1 MRRAAWC
8 AGVGGDEAFCRVS
21 GHVLRRRATSERGGS
36 RGGWDW
42 GDWGWGED
50 PASSGIGIGVI
61 GVGARARLGRAPREG
76 MRGAPGWGGGAAAG
90 AWCLASRSAS
100 CDAASHPTHMDV
112 ASAHHH
118 THPACARD
126 RGAVTP

>member
-36 RGGWDW
+36 WGGWDW

-61 GVGARARLGRAPREG
+61 GVGARAHLGRAPREG
-76 MRGAPGWGGGAAAG
+76 DAWCAGVGGGRSS
-90 AWCLASRSAS
+90 WCLVPCVTQCLVRRGVTSN
-100 CDAASHPTHMDV
+100 SHGRGVRTSPHTSDV
-112 ASAHHH
+112 R
-118 THPACARD
+118 P
-126 RGAVTP
+126 